1 MVKKGIF
8 VSFNHFFAAQN
19 LTLNAYL
26 LSKIWD
32 FKIFLDFSLMSMC
45 TRTLINK
52 YLNSFWKSI
61 ANHFWQQTFILKLF
75 VSKYKLLFF
84 KISSWQRKFPVIYLP
99 MQFASWG
106 KGGYHDNPA
115 WSFPQSLKKISYT
128 EKTTFGNNPAFL
140 AHTTRNA
147 GLLFGVLKHYDLQ
160 YLSMVHECWPLPF
173 FLSLL

>member
-32 FKIFLDFSLMSMC
+32 FKIFLDFSLMSMYA
-45 TRTLINK
+45 RTLINK

-61 ANHFWQQTFILKLF
+61 ANHFWQRTFILEFF
-75 VSKYKLLFF
+75 VLKYKLLFF
-84 KISSWQRKFPVIYLP
+84 KISEREFSAIQWPRCWQISSWQRKFPVIYLP

-115 WSFPQSLKKISYT
+115 WYFPQSLKKISWYSHARSC
-128 EKTTFGNNPAFL
+128 E
-140 AHTTRNA
+140 RA
-147 GLLFGVLKHYDLQ
+147 GLL
-160 YLSMVHECWPLPF
+160 ETW
-173 FLSLL
+173 

>member
-75 VSKYKLLFF
+75 VSKYKPLFS
-84 KISSWQRKFPVIYLP
+84 K
-99 MQFASWG
+99 
-106 KGGYHDNPA
+106 D
-115 WSFPQSLKKISYT
+115 
-128 EKTTFGNNPAFL
+128 
-140 AHTTRNA
+140 
-147 GLLFGVLKHYDLQ
+147 
-160 YLSMVHECWPLPF
+160 F
-173 FLSLL
+173 FLTAQIPCDISTNAICVLGGRWLPRQSSVVFPSKSQKNLIYRENYIWQQSRVLSPHH

>member
-84 KISSWQRKFPVIYLP
+84 QDFFLTAQIPCDISTNAICVLGERWLPRQSSVVFPSKS
-99 MQFASWG
+99 Q
-106 KGGYHDNPA
+106 
-115 WSFPQSLKKISYT
+115 KISYT

>member
-1 MVKKGIF
+1 
-8 VSFNHFFAAQN
+8 
-19 LTLNAYL
+19 
-26 LSKIWD
+26 
-32 FKIFLDFSLMSMC
+32 MSMC

-84 KISSWQRKFPVIYLP
+84 KDFLLTAQIPCDISTNAICVLGERWLP
-99 MQFASWG
+99 RQS
-106 KGGYHDNPA
+106 A

-128 EKTTFGNNPAFL
+128 EKTAFGNNPAFL

-147 GLLFGVLKHYDLQ
+147 GLLFWGYELTFKPSLLRLFVLILQ
-160 YLSMVHECWPLPF
+160 YIWSC
-173 FLSLL
+173 LLHCLL